1 MNEETSK
8 AAPERID
15 HRFILSSRV
24 NGTPVFD
31 GDGNEVGHVA
41 DLSIER
47 VSGKTVYAIMA
58 FGGFLGIGEKFHPI
72 PWSLL
77 DYDPDKAGYVVPLD
91 KAALQAAPNYELHE
105 LVELGGPDHQSYSD
119 RIFGYYGPYG
129 AGPYGP
135 GPYL

>member
-1 MNEETSK
+1 VNEK
-8 AAPERID
+8 ASRPAPDRTD

-31 GDGNEVGHVA
+31 RDGNEVGHVE

-47 VSGKTVYAIMA
+47 VSGKTVYVIMA

-72 PWSLL
+72 PWTLL
-77 DYDPDKAGYVVPLD
+77 DYDPDRAGYVVPLD
-91 KAALQAAPNYELHE
+91 KAALQAAPSYERHE
-105 LVELGGPDHQSYSD
+105 LVELGGPDYKNYSD
-119 RIFGYYGPYG
+119 RIFGYYGPHG
-129 AGPYGP
+129 GGPYGP